1 MQDARRRQDSVG
13 SASKVMKD
21 RLGGKSKVALGQD
34 QHHLDILPKVLRNYA
49 LAAKHGHRLI
59 MQSLPRLLT
68 LWYDFGSGL
77 SDWLAT
83 AEGNE
88 ESVLEKSAEAVADVM
103 ETAMTDVPVYSW
115 LMVLSQLISR
125 MCHRDADVA
134 AVTRQIITRV
144 TEAYPQQS
152 FWSLVPVVRSKY
164 KQRSKAATEI
174 MTRAKRNILAS
185 RDGKHKGDGGILSM
199 LAGNVRCLDAPVAW
213 VEQCP
218 RLAVS
223 ADTLLFC
230 YCLVL
235 RPGSKCQDLFSQFP
249 ALVDQLIALANYI
262 PDQRVRKFDLT
273 REGGLTHVT
282 RMNPDAVILPV
293 LNMLTPE
300 LPTNGVANPSHNAFS
315 GRETTIQ
322 GIKKEVLPGNTEVS
336 DANCVNM
343 YLLCPRCCGAH
354 VFIAVQVEVM
364 ASLQKP
370 KKVVFLG
377 SDGHPY
383 TFLAKPKDDLRKD
396 QRLME
401 LATALNRCVIFI

>member
-1 MQDARRRQDSVG
+1 MHRWCFILDL
-13 SASKVMKD
+13 ASSC
-21 RLGGKSKVALGQD
+21 RNLSKRPLS
-34 QHHLDILPKVLRNYA
+34 PKPL
-49 LAAKHGHRLI
+49 
-59 MQSLPRLLT
+59 Q
-68 LWYDFGSGL
+68 
-77 SDWLAT
+77 
-83 AEGNE
+83 EGNE

-185 RDGKHKGDGGILSM
+185 RDGKHK
-199 LAGNVRCLDAPVAW
+199 
-213 VEQCP
+213 
-218 RLAVS
+218 
-223 ADTLLFC
+223 
-230 YCLVL
+230 
-235 RPGSKCQDLFSQFP
+235 GSKCQDLFSQFP